1 MSAELNELY
10 QQVIID
16 HSRHPRNFRKME
28 DANREARGNNPLCG
42 DKITVY
48 LKMHGDVVQDVSF
61 QGDGCAI
68 SLASASMMTE
78 ALKGKTKA
86 DVEKMF
92 GEVHDVVA
100 KGTPPNFDELGKLGA
115 LAGVNKFPMRVKCA
129 ILAWHAVSAAV
140 AGGADVVSTET
151 EDGQKLS

>member
-1 MSAELNELY
+1 MPDDLTDLY

-16 HSRHPRNFRKME
+16 HSKRPRNFRKIE
-28 DANREARGNNPLCG
+28 GAHREARGHNPLCG
-42 DKITVY
+42 DKITVF
-48 LKMHGDVVQDVSF
+48 VQMENDLVKDVSF

-68 SLASASMMTE
+68 SVASASMMTE

-92 GEVHDVVA
+92 GEVHDMVT
-100 KGTPPNFDELGKLGA
+100 KGAPNFDELGKLGA

-140 AGGADVVSTET
+140 GGGADVVSTEN
-151 EDGQKLS
+151 EEGQKL

>member
-1 MSAELNELY
+1 MSDELNDLY

-16 HSRHPRNFRKME
+16 HSRHPRNFRKIE
-28 DANREARGNNPLCG
+28 GDHREARGNNPLCG
-42 DKITVY
+42 DKIIVY
-48 LKMHGDVVQDVSF
+48 LQMENDIVKDVSF
-61 QGDGCAI
+61 MGDGCAI

-86 DVEKMF
+86 DVEKLF
-92 GEVHDVVA
+92 GQVHDMVA
-100 KGTPPNFDELGKLGA
+100 KGTPALDELGKLGA

-140 AGGADVVSTET
+140 KGDAEIVSTET
-151 EDGQKLS
+151 EEGQKLS